1 MKKIIIALA
10 FVAAMVSAQAASVD
24 WKIKGA
30 KADVGSTVYLLTSL
44 ADSYES
50 ADALAAAAVST
61 GTVIAQGRNS
71 YNTGVVTSA
80 SDSIT
85 KESMKNAYLVLLS
98 ADGKSYTYITADLSA
113 QTYDPNNQETAPSA
127 PFGSTIAAISG
138 GTTVE
143 FGNVPEPTS
152 AMLIA
157 LGVAA
162 LALRRKQ
169 K

>member
-1 MKKIIIALA
+1 MKKIIVALA
-10 FVAAMVSAQAASVD
+10 FVAAVVSVRAASVN
-24 WKIKGA
+24 WRVSGA
-30 KADVGSTVYLLTSL
+30 VSDVGSTVYVLTSL

-50 ADALAAAAVST
+50 ADALAAAAVAT
-61 GTVIAQGRNS
+61 GTIKAAGRNN

-162 LALRRKQ
+162 LALRRRQ

>member
-10 FVAAMVSAQAASVD
+10 FVAAIVSVQAASVD
-24 WKIKGA
+24 WKITGA
-30 KADVGSTVYLLTSL
+30 AADVGKKVYLLTSL

-50 ADALAAAAVST
+50 ADALIAAAVST
-61 GTVIAQGRNS
+61 GTIEAKGRN

-113 QTYDPNNQETAPSA
+113 QTYDPNNQETAPSS

-152 AMLIA
+152 AMLIV

-162 LALRRKQ
+162 LALRRRQ

>member
-10 FVAAMVSAQAASVD
+10 FVAAIVSVQAASVD
-24 WKIKGA
+24 WKITGA
-30 KADVGSTVYLLTSL
+30 AADVGKTVYLLTSL

-50 ADALAAAAVST
+50 ADALAAAAVGSGIIAKAGRVYSTT
-61 GTVIAQGRNS
+61 GTFAAE
-71 YNTGVVTSA
+71 T
-80 SDSIT
+80 IT
-85 KESMKNAYLVLLS
+85 KESMKNAYLVILS
-98 ADGKSYTYITADLSA
+98 AEGKSYTYITADLSA
-113 QTYDPNNQETAPSA
+113 QVYDPNNQETAPDA
-127 PFGSTIAAISG
+127 PFGSTVAAISA
-138 GTTVE
+138 GTTVA

-152 AMLIA
+152 AMLIV

>member
-1 MKKIIIALA
+1 MKKIIVTVA
-10 FVAAMVSAQAASVD
+10 FVAAVVSVQAASVN
-24 WKIKGA
+24 WRVSGTA
-30 KADVGSTVYLLTSL
+30 SDVGSTVYVLTSL
-44 ADSYES
+44 ADSYFS
-50 ADALAAAAVST
+50 AAALEAAAVAT
-61 GTVIAQGRNS
+61 GTIESAGRNT

-98 ADGKSYTYITADLSA
+98 ADRKSYTYITADLTA
-113 QTYDPNNQETAPSA
+113 QTYDPNNQETAPSS

-143 FGNVPEPTS
+143 FGNIPEPTS
-152 AMLIA
+152 AMLIV

-162 LALRRKQ
+162 LALRRRQ

>member
-10 FVAAMVSAQAASVD
+10 FVAAVVSAQAASVN
-24 WKIKGA
+24 WKITGEA
-30 KADVGSTVYLLTSL
+30 ADIGKTVYLLTSL
-44 ADSYES
+44 AESYDS
-50 ADALAAAAVST
+50 ADALAAAAVGSGTIAKKGRST
-61 GTVIAQGRNS
+61 YADGTFA
-71 YNTGVVTSA
+71 A
-80 SDSIT
+80 DSIT
-85 KESMKNAYLVLLS
+85 KTGNAYWAIIN
-98 ADGKSYTYITADLSA
+98 ADGKSFTYIDADISSMV
-113 QTYDPNNQETAPSA
+113 YDPNNQEAAPGTAAS
-127 PFGSTIAAISG
+127 SIAAISG

-162 LALRRKQ
+162 LALRRRQ

>member
-10 FVAAMVSAQAASVD
+10 FVAAIVSVQAASVD
-24 WKIKGA
+24 WKITGA
-30 KADVGSTVYLLTSL
+30 AADVGKTVYLLTSL

-50 ADALAAAAVST
+50 ADALAAAAVGSGIIAKSSRSYYT
-61 GTVIAQGRNS
+61 AGTFAAE
-71 YNTGVVTSA
+71 T
-80 SDSIT
+80 IT
-85 KESMKNAYLVLLS
+85 KESMKNAYLVILS
-98 ADGKSYTYITADLSA
+98 AEGKSYTYITADLSA

-127 PFGSTIAAISG
+127 PFGSTVAAISA
-138 GTTVE
+138 GTTVA

-152 AMLIA
+152 AMLIV

>member
-61 GTVIAQGRNS
+61 GTVIAQGRN

-113 QTYDPNNQETAPSA
+113 QTYDPNNQETAPIA

-162 LALRRKQ
+162 LALRRRQ